1 QCDGDVRRRE
11 SDLDDPGR
19 RTRRRRRDDQ
29 AARVTGEGL
38 AAKRDLLIAV
48 LDTLVPAAAGFPE
61 SGALALD
68 HVLAIAGASQDT
80 RLLLT
85 QTLHTIKTTSRN
97 TETGGVA
104 GLDANP
110 RGGLLRAVERS
121 HPEAFDALV
130 RHPYDGFYSH
140 PATIARLGLE
150 PGPVQPRGH
159 RIELASLPD
168 LARVAA
174 RGPIFRRA

>member
-1 QCDGDVRRRE
+1 VTRE
-11 SDLDDPGR
+11 P
-19 RTRRRRRDDQ
+19 
-29 AARVTGEGL
+29 L
-38 AAKRDLLIAV
+38 AAKRELLIAV
-48 LDTLVPAAAGFPE
+48 LDTLVPAGEAFPE

-68 HVLAIAGASQDT
+68 HVLAIAGASA
-80 RLLLT
+80 
-85 QTLHTIKTTSRN
+85 
-97 TETGGVA
+97 ETGSLLARALDAIETASRGAEAGGFA
-104 GLDANP
+104 GLHAD
-110 RGGLLRAVERS
+110 RREDLLRGVERS

-130 RHPYDGFYSH
+130 RHTYDGFYRH

-159 RIELASLPD
+159 RIEPAALPD

>member
-1 QCDGDVRRRE
+1 VTRE
-11 SDLDDPGR
+11 R
-19 RTRRRRRDDQ
+19 
-29 AARVTGEGL
+29 L

-48 LDTLVPAAAGFPE
+48 LDTLVPAGQGFPE

-68 HVLAIAGASQDT
+68 HVLAIAEASPDAGS
-80 RLLLT
+80 LLT
-85 QTLHTIKTTSRN
+85 RALDAIEAAARSAGA
-97 TETGGVA
+97 GGFG
-104 GLDANP
+104 GLDAD
-110 RGGLLRAVERS
+110 RREDLLRAVERS

-130 RHPYDGFYSH
+130 RHTYDGLYSH

-159 RIELASLPD
+159 RIEPAALPD